1 MKHSTIFAASVLWN
15 RKPRSMMVE
24 EPNIE
29 LLPDG
34 AAGPRRFKIKAV
46 DTEQRRSKVDA
57 LLRDRYGWRGYKSVG
72 LPTDRSVAKFTLAAI
87 EDDLM
92 IGSITVS
99 LDGPDG
105 LAVDDIF
112 GPETKKLRTQGR
124 RLCEFVRLAVDPLVG
139 TKRVLAALFHV
150 AYIVAHRIRGYDTLL
165 IEVNPRHVHYYQ
177 RMLGFKPLSEERNN
191 RSVDAPAV
199 LMALEFSYLKQ
210 QIGEFGGQPER
221 MATERS
227 LYPAAFSLKEEAF
240 IIERMLLKQSLLD
253 ERNNLTGKDSALGPP
268 TDFQAS
274 DLMG

>member
-1 MKHSTIFAASVLWN
+1 
-15 RKPRSMMVE
+15 MMVE
-24 EPNIE
+24 EPSIE

-46 DTEQRRSKVDA
+46 DNEQRRSKVDA
-57 LLRDRYGWRGYKSVG
+57 LLKERYGWRGYKSVS
-72 LPTDRSVAKFTLAAI
+72 LPTDSSVSKFTLAAI

-112 GPETKKLRTQGR
+112 GPEAKKLRAQGR
-124 RLCEFVRLAVDPLVG
+124 RLSEFVRLAVDPLVG
-139 TKRVLAALFHV
+139 TKRVLGALFHV

-177 RMLGFKPLSEERNN
+177 RMLGFKPLSEERTN
-191 RSVDAPAV
+191 RSVNAPAV
-199 LMALEFSYLKQ
+199 LMALEFSYLKR

-227 LYPAAFSLKEEAF
+227 LYPAAFSLKEEAS

-253 ERNNLTGKDSALGPP
+253 ERNRLVPRDSGLAPP
-268 TDFQAS
+268 SDFQAS
-274 DLMG
+274 DLMS

>member
-1 MKHSTIFAASVLWN
+1 
-15 RKPRSMMVE
+15 MVE

-112 GPETKKLRTQGR
+112 GPETKK
-124 RLCEFVRLAVDPLVG
+124 
-139 TKRVLAALFHV
+139 
-150 AYIVAHRIRGYDTLL
+150 VAH
-165 IEVNPRHVHYYQ
+165 PR
-177 RMLGFKPLSEERNN
+177 P
-191 RSVDAPAV
+191 PA
-199 LMALEFSYLKQ
+199 M
-210 QIGEFGGQPER
+210 
-221 MATERS
+221 
-227 LYPAAFSLKEEAF
+227 
-240 IIERMLLKQSLLD
+240 
-253 ERNNLTGKDSALGPP
+253 
-268 TDFQAS
+268 
-274 DLMG
+274 